1 LKDSRFYLIFPHPKK
16 FGTDSE
22 SRMQAFFGK
31 KNYLGIL
38 LGAVLL
44 LIGFY
49 LLGRGPADN
58 KLALNVAPFILIVA
72 FAVILPVSILMGT
85 GKEEKQ

>member
-1 LKDSRFYLIFPHPKK
+1 
-16 FGTDSE
+16 
-22 SRMQAFFGK
+22 MQAFFGK

-58 KLALNVAPFILIVA
+58 KLALNVAPFILIFA
-72 FAVILPVSILMGT
+72 FAVVLPISIMLGT
-85 GKEEKQ
+85 GKEEKR

>member
-1 LKDSRFYLIFPHPKK
+1 
-16 FGTDSE
+16 
-22 SRMQAFFGK
+22 MQAFFTK

-44 LIGFY
+44 AIGFY

-58 KLALNVAPFILIVA
+58 KVALNVAPFILILA
-72 FAVILPVSILMGT
+72 FAVVLPISILMGKET
-85 GKEEKQ
+85 EEKK